1 MATIRGTNL
10 RNILNGTGASDT
22 ILGLG
27 GNDDLFGKAGNDI
40 LDGGTGADRMTGG
53 LGNDTYL
60 VDNAGDKAI
69 ELGGQGSDIV
79 KSKVTFTLGVNVEN
93 LTLTGTAAIKGTGN
107 TLANSITGNASANIL
122 DGRTGA
128 DTMKGGLGND
138 TYIVDRVTDKVIEG
152 ANQGADTV
160 KSSVTWTLGAN
171 VENLTLTGTAAV
183 NGMGNALSNSIT
195 GNGANNL
202 IRGGANVDTMTG
214 GAGVDT
220 FTWADGDTGVG
231 AGNRDII
238 TDFVSGVD
246 KIDLSAIDA
255 ITYASTSPIQ
265 TAGDQ
270 AFGVFPGTGAFW
282 VIAGGPQNFAQVRYQ
297 FDAGLNAT
305 IVQVNVQTIAPTFLP
320 GTGYSNND
328 LVVDYE
334 IQLSGNIALQLSDF
348 TM

>member
-1 MATIRGTNL
+1 MCIRD
-10 RNILNGTGASDT
+10 SS
-22 ILGLG
+22 
-27 GNDDLFGKAGNDI
+27 
-40 LDGGTGADRMTGG
+40 LDVI
-53 LGNDTYL
+53 N
-60 VDNAGDKAI
+60 
-69 ELGGQGSDIV
+69 E
-79 KSKVTFTLGVNVEN
+79 
-93 LTLTGTAAIKGTGN
+93 
-107 TLANSITGNASANIL
+107 NASE
-122 DGRTGA
+122 G
-128 DTMKGGLGND
+128 
-138 TYIVDRVTDKVIEG
+138 TDLVQ
-152 ANQGADTV
+152 ASA
-160 KSSVTWTLGAN
+160 SYTLSAN